1 VPPDETS
8 EIIGQIT
15 EAGVHLVNTNLDLV
29 QRMASRANGETD
41 AGEGA
46 GPAEEAWL
54 AWTESAGDLVQISYL
69 TAQLIDTLW
78 GQRPPPSDTT

>member
-1 VPPDETS
+1 MS

-15 EAGVHLVNTNLDLV
+15 DAGVHLVNANLDLV

-41 AGEGA
+41 GGEGA

-78 GQRPPPSDTT
+78 AQRRPPSGAT

>member
-1 VPPDETS
+1 MPPDETS

-15 EAGVHLVNTNLDLV
+15 EAGVHLVNTNLELV
-29 QRMASRANGETD
+29 QRMASRTNGETD
-41 AGEGA
+41 AAEGA

-69 TAQLIDTLW
+69 TAQLIDSLW
-78 GQRPPPSDTT
+78 AQRPPPPETT

>member
-15 EAGVHLVNTNLDLV
+15 DATVRLVNVNLDLV
-29 QRMASRANGETD
+29 QRIAGNAGGAGT
-41 AGEGA
+41 GEGR
-46 GPAEEAWL
+46 GPAEAAWS

-69 TAQLIDTLW
+69 SAQLVDALW
-78 GQRPPPSDTT
+78 GRRPPTGPT

>member
-1 VPPDETS
+1 MS

-15 EAGVHLVNTNLDLV
+15 DAGVHLVNANLDLV
-29 QRMASRANGETD
+29 QRMASRANGDTD
-41 AGEGA
+41 AGEGG

-78 GQRPPPSDTT
+78 AQRRPQSEAT